1 VTQYA
6 TIVYSVSWQYY
17 GGVVVNVAVF
27 VAVLKKVKV
36 PNLQK
41 WVHESYF

>member
-1 VTQYA
+1 PQYA
-6 TIVYSVSWQYY
+6 TIVYSVSDTYC
-17 GGVVVNVAVF
+17 GGVVVIVAVF
-27 VAVLKKVKV
+27 VAVLKKAKV